1 MASTDR
7 VEASCYEREDGAYRC
22 GLCPH
27 RCRIA
32 PGQYGRCGSRRGDKD
47 MLVAC
52 TYGKVS
58 SLCIDPVEKKP
69 LYHWRPGTGCFSV
82 GSVGCNMSCRHCQNY
97 AISMLPSEKRTAFMS
112 PRELAAMCR
121 SEGQDAIAFTYNE
134 PAIWLE
140 YIRDVM
146 AADPGLK
153 LILVTNGLVSK
164 EPLLELCALADAM
177 NIDVKGFTDEFYTKV
192 CGARLADVLESAK
205 TVAEQGVHLELTYL
219 AIPGFN
225 DSEDEVRRFCAW
237 VRDELGEDVPVHFTR
252 FHPDYR
258 MTDVQPTP
266 LETVLRCREIGME
279 CGLHYVYAGNALT
292 EDAGGTFCPECGT
305 AVIRRL
311 GYLTDIV
318 CLDGDR
324 CGACG
329 HRLPIVLRRDARYRG
344 NRNIFQPMTSWIMH
358 PMAGRWHHLHR
369 MRLLR
374 PRT

>member
-1 MASTDR
+1 MANTDR
-7 VEASCYEREDGAYRC
+7 MEASYYEREDGAYRC

-32 PGQYGRCGSRRGDKD
+32 PGQYGRCGSRRGDGD
-47 MLVAC
+47 MLAAC
-52 TYGKVS
+52 SYGKVS
-58 SLCIDPVEKKP
+58 SLCLDPVEKKP
-69 LYHWRPGTGCFSV
+69 LYHWRPGSRCFSV

-97 AISMLPSEKRTAFMS
+97 AISMLPSGKKRTTYKS

-134 PAIWLE
+134 PVIWLE

-153 LILVTNGLVSK
+153 LLLVTNGLVSR
-164 EPLLELCALADAM
+164 EPLLELCALADAV
-177 NIDVKGFTDEFYTKV
+177 NIDVKGFTDEFYTEV
-192 CGARLADVLESAK
+192 CGAHLADVLESAK

-219 AIPGFN
+219 AIPGYN

-237 VRDELGEDVPVHFTR
+237 VKSELGEDVPVHFAR
-252 FHPDYR
+252 FHPDNQ
-258 MTDVQPTP
+258 MTGVRQTP

-279 CGLHYVYAGNALT
+279 CGLLYVYAGNAMT
-292 EDAGGTFCPECGT
+292 EDADDTFCPECGT

-311 GYLTDIV
+311 GYLVDIV

-329 HRLPIVLRRDARYRG
+329 HRMPIVPRSDARCYEYRLFRDRG
-344 NRNIFQPMTSWIMH
+344 IF
-358 PMAGRWHHLHR
+358 
-369 MRLLR
+369 
-374 PRT
+374 